1 MSLFLPP
8 APDGTAEAIAHGLRR
23 ARAAGHLTL
32 PGPAAAAVV
41 VTPVAPHRV
50 YTMGRDALLEGR
62 GLAAARPAGWRA
74 IVLQGG
80 EAVAAVEFKGVAG
93 DAHNFKSVNQGSL
106 VEATAVA
113 IAAAELLPEV
123 KAEHYE
129 LRLLSIPAIRLVAL
143 WLHGSDGQLFLPLAP
158 APGHFKAHTPYGEAH
173 FFELAS
179 ALAARQAKFDDRPEG
194 EPPAPG
200 GTR

>member
-8 APDGTAEAIAHGLRR
+8 APDGTAEVIAHGLRR
-23 ARAAGHLTL
+23 ARAAGHLSL
-32 PGPAAAAVV
+32 PGPAEAAVV

-50 YTMGRDALLEGR
+50 YTMGRDALLEKH

-74 IVLQGG
+74 MVLQGG
-80 EAVAAVEFKGVAG
+80 EPVAAVEFKGVAG
-93 DAHNFKSVNQGSL
+93 EAHNFTSVNQGSF

-123 KAEHYE
+123 KAKHYE
-129 LRLLSIPAIRLVAL
+129 LRLLSIPAIHLVVL
-143 WLHGSDGQLFLPLAP
+143 WLHADDAPLFLPLSP
-158 APGHFKAHTPYGEAH
+158 APGHFKAHTAYPEAH

-179 ALAARQAKFDDRPEG
+179 ALAARQAKFDDRPE
-194 EPPAPG
+194 
-200 GTR
+200 